1 MTESGR
7 GNLLTV
13 HAAPRRPGGAGQAVA
28 GIGTDGT
35 GSRGAWEAVQGLRR
49 MPQGEPSHDS
59 TLLCYHVSC
68 RPGGSLRPLVI
79 HWRRAGG
86 AVAGVL
92 SPVDR
97 HAVGIFV
104 GDCRRRWY
112 RWSRH
117 RGHVFGIFA
126 GGAGGAA
133 GTVAGYLLD
142 TSGAPLIL
150 SGCAQDTAG
159 TVADAVKMCRSC
171 AEDAA
176 QVPQMAPGAAAGY
189 VPVILPQ
196 VERPHFARPVICPCL
211 SQYRFPLSSLIP
223 SGYRPRIRPV

>member
-117 RGHVFGIFA
+117 RLSSGHVRGRRWSCQDA
-126 GGAGGAA
+126 RGMPPEPSPMPSRCAGAA
-133 GTVAGYLLD
+133 QRMPT
-142 TSGAPLIL
+142 
-150 SGCAQDTAG
+150 
-159 TVADAVKMCRSC
+159 
-171 AEDAA
+171 
-176 QVPQMAPGAAAGY
+176 
-189 VPVILPQ
+189 
-196 VERPHFARPVICPCL
+196 
-211 SQYRFPLSSLIP
+211 RFD
-223 SGYRPRIRPV
+223 RWNRITRKP